1 MPESKHPSE
10 LRKTSGSKRRA
21 TRDPRPLSKEP
32 RLDNPPHGPVHEEY
46 SYYHLEQDHPA
57 ISSYPC
63 AGTCYSMTDHCLCPP
78 PPPPH
83 TTSSDYQDTWS
94 VDHTSPY
101 QWQDTMDNNNLT
113 ANTYIRQF
121 EEAYMASYSNPGG
134 LSPSKPLAVYSST
147 STSPSY
153 HPQLSPS
160 KQSPASQAFSSPQ
173 EYPPSFTHPSYDY
186 LQPGQILQL
195 DRTEYD
201 HPRMEEYKTVSTPH
215 YSSPPPLFS
224 MTSHPTPSSPSKL
237 LSPLPIVYP
246 SQSSPVRHKG
256 ETKCSPGAGWAE
268 HHHEGHHG
276 GHHEGHRA
284 QDQHQ
289 YILVTKDNC

>member
-1 MPESKHPSE
+1 
-10 LRKTSGSKRRA
+10 
-21 TRDPRPLSKEP
+21 
-32 RLDNPPHGPVHEEY
+32 
-46 SYYHLEQDHPA
+46 
-57 ISSYPC
+57 
-63 AGTCYSMTDHCLCPP
+63 
-78 PPPPH
+78 
-83 TTSSDYQDTWS
+83 
-94 VDHTSPY
+94 
-101 QWQDTMDNNNLT
+101 
-113 ANTYIRQF
+113 
-121 EEAYMASYSNPGG
+121 MASYSNPGG
-134 LSPSKPLAVYSST
+134 FSPSKPLAVYPST
-147 STSPSY
+147 NTSPSY
-153 HPQLSPS
+153 HPQLIHT

-186 LQPGQILQL
+186 LH
-195 DRTEYD
+195 TEYD
-201 HPRMEEYKTVSTPH
+201 HQRMEEYKTVSTPH